1 MRRQPQGF
9 SLVELIVVIIILG
22 VLAISL
28 VPRFFSLSGTS
39 EYLVREQA
47 IAVLR
52 RAQQQ
57 AMHCTAANVSIC
69 PVNQLSIASNQLG
82 ITTACLNDGRHLCI
96 TDGSVSL
103 SLLPAGLSSLNFDS
117 WGRPVECSDPSG
129 CLLQVQGQ
137 SSLRI
142 CIEQQGYIHA
152 C

>member
-1 MRRQPQGF
+1 MHRQPQGF

-28 VPRFFSLSGTS
+28 VPRFFSLSGSS

-47 IAVLR
+47 IALLR

-57 AMHCTAANVSIC
+57 AMHCTASTGIC
-69 PVNQLSIASNQLG
+69 PENALTIAMDRIGVTNG
-82 ITTACLNDGRHLCI
+82 CINDARHLCI
-96 TDGSVSL
+96 SDGTVSL
-103 SLLPAGLSSLNFDS
+103 RLIPAGLSSLSFDS
-117 WGRPVECSDPSG
+117 WGRPLQCTGQNG
-129 CLLQVQGQ
+129 CQLQVQGQ
-137 SSLRI
+137 SSLPI